1 MPNASRRLRALV
13 ALGTLL
19 LTVSWTAGAHGAAFK
34 PQRGQKVAVLP
45 FKFAIKGG
53 IPSLGIDTD
62 PDEAAGLLREQ
73 VASNMRRGPWT
84 LLEESQVDAILAS
97 RGWSSPEALDKAG
110 PQALGQALGAD
121 LLCYGEVTRWGRH
134 YLLIHSQAEV
144 GAAVRLVSG
153 STGKTVWSNKAQKI
167 RTAGLTKIPTGIG
180 AAAIAPIMGMQKA
193 FLFEITNDV
202 AREVTSP
209 LLEGSAQAAPVS
221 ATPPNLMV
229 AAAQAGSDG
238 LVAPGDRIRVIAI
251 GQPGMT
257 ATFSVG
263 PERRDLPMTEF
274 GQGRYVGSYEAAAGD
289 AFSKTP
295 ITVNLFTRAGGLATA
310 TLSSPVVTTRP

>member
-1 MPNASRRLRALV
+1 MLKTSRSLTVLA
-13 ALGTLL
+13 ALGALL
-19 LTVSWTAGAHGAAFK
+19 LTASWTARAHAADFK
-34 PQRGQKVAVLP
+34 PQRGQTVAVLP
-45 FKFAIKGG
+45 FRFAPEGG

-62 PDEAAGLLREQ
+62 PDEAAGLLRQQ

-84 LLEESQVDAILAS
+84 LLEVSQVDALLAS
-97 RGWSSPEALDKAG
+97 RGWSSPEALERAG
-110 PQALGQALGAD
+110 PKAIGEALGAD

-209 LLEGSAQAAPVS
+209 LLTGSAQAAPAS
-221 ATPPNLMV
+221 ATPPKLLV

-238 LVAPGDRIRVIAI
+238 LVAPGERIRVIAI
-251 GQPGMT
+251 GQSGMT

-274 GQGRYVGSYEAAAGD
+274 GQGRYVGSYEAASGD
-289 AFSKTP
+289 EFSKTP

-310 TLSSPVVTTRP
+310 TLTSPLVTTRP